1 MASEPIEAIRE
12 EIESLKTLRDELR
25 VKIHLGGAEVHDL
38 SEGAEKKWSQLEG
51 RMKRVAE
58 VTQDSAE
65 EFSEAAGLLAEAIR
79 KGYKQI
85 RDVL

>member
-25 VKIHLGGAEVHDL
+25 VKIHLGGAE
-38 SEGAEKKWSQLEG
+38 AQAQLEG
-51 RMKRVAE
+51 KMKRVAE
-58 VTQDSAE
+58 VTHDSAE
-65 EFSEAAGLLAEAIR
+65 ELSEAAGLLAEAIR

>member
-25 VKIHLGGAEVHDL
+25 VKIHLGGAEAQDL
-38 SEGAEKKWSQLEG
+38 WEGAEKKWSQLEG
-51 RMKRVAE
+51 KMKRVVE
-58 VTQDSAE
+58 VTHDSAE

>member
-25 VKIHLGGAEVHDL
+25 VKIHLGGAEAQDL
-38 SEGAEKKWSQLEG
+38 WEGAEKKWSQLEG
-51 RMKRVAE
+51 RMKRVVE
-58 VTQDSAE
+58 VTHDSAE
-65 EFSEAAGLLAEAIR
+65 ELSEAAGLLAEAIR